1 MGFTDEQ
8 YEQMAIKAIIDHKN
22 KDYTDN
28 EIKILYPLAIPI
40 IIENIKKSLKVD
52 RNISQMTQG
61 PRSVT
66 YKDSYNIIDDNVRFI
81 IGKSYVKMW

>member
-28 EIKILYPLAIPI
+28 EIKILYPLAITI
-40 IIENIKKSLKVD
+40 IIENIKK
-52 RNISQMTQG
+52 
-61 PRSVT
+61 
-66 YKDSYNIIDDNVRFI
+66 
-81 IGKSYVKMW
+81 